1 MTDAD
6 LPEPALP
13 PAHRVLIPLFAVQFF
28 AWSGMFVLWINA
40 FPVIARFIMHTP
52 MTSEAGMRSGLIV
65 VSLCFSFYAT
75 AAAAM
80 AFALPRLVGR
90 WGEGWVLGVALM
102 FGAGGLAALG
112 LIDRPLWLAPA
123 FAGIAVAWS
132 ALGNLPYAIAGSTVH
147 WTRISHILRIF
158 GFSTIL
164 PQIAVSLGLAL
175 FGAVLFGSAT
185 QTIMIAGGV
194 SMGIGGLLAI
204 GFRARLRVRA
214 E

>member
-1 MTDAD
+1 MTDAA
-6 LPEPALP
+6 EPPLP
-13 PAHRVLIPLFAVQFF
+13 PARHVLVPLFAVQFF

-52 MTSEAGMRSGLIV
+52 MTSETGMRSGLIV
-65 VSLCFSFYAT
+65 VSVCFSFYAT

-80 AFALPRLVGR
+80 AFALPRLTAR
-90 WGEGWVLGVALM
+90 WGEGRVLGVALL

-112 LIDRPLWLAPA
+112 VIDRPILLAPA
-123 FAGIAVAWS
+123 FAGIAVAWGG
-132 ALGNLPYAIAGSTVH
+132 LGNLPYAIAGSAVH

-158 GFSTIL
+158 SFSTIL
-164 PQIAVSLGLAL
+164 PQVAVSLGLAL
-175 FGAVLFGSAT
+175 FGGALFGSAT
-185 QTIMIAGGV
+185 QTIMIVGGA

-204 GFRARLRVRA
+204 GFQARLRVKP